1 MDALLIDETQEV
13 NLMSV
18 KFNVIERGK
27 PGDPAAPKKYYPS
40 IQSSGRATLRQLATA
55 ISQMSTVSSA
65 DTLAVL
71 EALLT
76 VIPQE
81 LSRGNIVELGDFGNF
96 WLRTDTEGAE
106 TAEEVRASQVTNVLP
121 RFNAGKEFK
130 KVLDTIEFVKT
141 SEPSAN
147 PD

>member
-18 KFNVIERGK
+18 KYNVVERGK
-27 PGDPAAPKKYYPS
+27 PGDPTAPKKYYPS

-141 SEPSAN
+141 SEPQAN

>member
-1 MDALLIDETQEV
+1 MT
-13 NLMSV
+13 V
-18 KFNVIERGK
+18 KFNVVERGK

-40 IQSSGRATLRQLATA
+40 IHSSGRVTLRQLANA

-96 WLRTDTEGAE
+96 WLRSETEGAE
-106 TAEEVRASQVTNVLP
+106 SPESVRGNQIIGILP

-130 KVLDTIEFVKT
+130 KVLDTIDFVKT
-141 SEPSAN
+141 SEPA
-147 PD
+147 PVEE

>member
-1 MDALLIDETQEV
+1 
-13 NLMSV
+13 MSV
-18 KFNVIERGK
+18 KFNVVERGK
-27 PGDPAAPKKYYPS
+27 PGDIEAPKKYYPS
-40 IQSSGRATLRQLATA
+40 IQSSGRVTLRQISQTV
-55 ISQMSTVSSA
+55 SQMSTLSSA
-65 DTLAVL
+65 DTMAVL

>member
-1 MDALLIDETQEV
+1 
-13 NLMSV
+13 MSV
-18 KFNVIERGK
+18 KFNVVERGK

-40 IQSSGRATLRQLATA
+40 IQSSGRVTLRQLSQSVA
-55 ISQMSTVSSA
+55 QMSTISSA

-106 TAEEVRASQVTNVLP
+106 TAEEVRASQITGVLP

-130 KVLDTIEFVKT
+130 KVLDAIEFVKT
-141 SEPSAN
+141 AEPPAN